1 MSAISS
7 RTPAICRKQA
17 VSSYSSRES
26 MERTEAINLT
36 RHPAIDR
43 STVVLL
49 LSNLLTIALAVY
61 QHWDVYVLMW
71 VYWGQSVII
80 GYFNFRRIMDLK
92 KFSTSGF
99 MINDQ
104 PVKPTPETQRQTAV
118 FFALHYGIFHLAY
131 LAFLS
136 ADTKVAGGFPVF
148 NVLVCIGVF
157 YLNHWFSYRYNREQE
172 QDRVPNI
179 GSIMFFPYIRIIPMH
194 LMIIAGVT
202 FLGGS
207 TGALII
213 FLLMKTAADVAM
225 HIAEHA
231 MARSAARRA
240 IRRLP

>member
-1 MSAISS
+1 M
-7 RTPAICRKQA
+7 Q
-17 VSSYSSRES
+17 
-26 MERTEAINLT
+26 RTEAITLG
-36 RHPAIDR
+36 RQYVPDR

-61 QHWDVYVLMW
+61 QQWDVFVVMW

-80 GYFNFRRIMDLK
+80 GYFNFRRITDLK
-92 KFSTSGF
+92 KFSTVGF

-104 PVKPTPETQRQTAV
+104 PVKPTPKTQRQTAL

-131 LAFLS
+131 LGFLS
-136 ADTKVAGGFPVF
+136 TDIEVAGGFPLF
-148 NVLVCIGVF
+148 NVLLCIGVF

-179 GSIMFFPYIRIIPMH
+179 GSIMFYPYIRIIPMH
-194 LMIIAGVT
+194 LMIITGIT
-202 FLGGS
+202 FFGGGG
-207 TGALII
+207 GALII

-225 HIAEHA
+225 HVIEHA

-240 IRRLP
+240 TRQLP

>member
-1 MSAISS
+1 
-7 RTPAICRKQA
+7 
-17 VSSYSSRES
+17 
-26 MERTEAINLT
+26 MERTESITVA
-36 RHPAIDR
+36 RYPAIDR
-43 STVVLL
+43 SVVVLL

-61 QHWDVYVLMW
+61 QHWDIYVVMW

-92 KFSTSGF
+92 RFSTAGF

-104 PVKPTPETQRQTAV
+104 PVKPTPQTQRQTAV
-118 FFALHYGIFHLAY
+118 FFALHYGIFHLVY
-131 LAFLS
+131 LGFLG
-136 ADTKVAGGFPVF
+136 ADANVAGGFPLF

-179 GSIMFFPYIRIIPMH
+179 GNIMFFPYIRIIPMH
-194 LMIIAGVT
+194 LMIIAGFT
-202 FLGGS
+202 FLGSS
-207 TGALII
+207 TRTLII

-225 HIAEHA
+225 HVIGHA

-240 IRRLP
+240 TRHLP

>member
-1 MSAISS
+1 
-7 RTPAICRKQA
+7 
-17 VSSYSSRES
+17 
-26 MERTEAINLT
+26 MERTESIAVA
-36 RHPAIDR
+36 RYPALDR
-43 STVVLL
+43 SVVVLL
-49 LSNLLTIALAVY
+49 LSNVLTIALAVY
-61 QHWDVYVLMW
+61 QHWDVFVVMW

-80 GYFNFRRIMDLK
+80 GYFNFRRILDLK
-92 KFSTSGF
+92 KFSTAGF
-99 MINDQ
+99 LINDQ
-104 PVKPTPETQRQTAV
+104 PVKPTPQTQRQTAV
-118 FFALHYGIFHLAY
+118 FFALHYGIFHLVY
-131 LAFLS
+131 LGFLG
-136 ADTKVAGGFPVF
+136 ADTKVAGAFPVF

-207 TGALII
+207 TRALII

-225 HIAEHA
+225 HIIEHA

-240 IRRLP
+240 TRQLP